1 MKLSILENFNDIVI
15 QMHDN
20 PDADAIGS
28 GYAIYRYLQS
38 KGKAPRLVYG
48 GNFLITK
55 SNIKILIDELKIP
68 VEYVTKLDNP
78 ELLITVDCQ
87 YGEGNVKYFD
97 AQNVAIID
105 HHNTGRVSD
114 EMSEIRSH
122 LVSCSTI
129 CFDMLKRSGYDLKND
144 IALSTTLY
152 YGLFMD
158 SNGFAELRHSVERDM
173 IDELVIDK
181 ALIKKMV
188 HSNFTIQELET
199 AGIAL
204 IRYSFDENKRV
215 SIIKSKPCDP
225 NILGLI
231 GDLVLQV
238 DTIDV
243 CVIYNECNGGYKLS
257 VRSCVTDVA
266 ANDVA
271 VYLTKGIGNG
281 GGHIDKAGGYI
292 SKKQFEHKYS
302 EMGIESYFFERV
314 NDYYESYDTVY
325 AKDGIHDATG
335 FELYTKQPVIYGY
348 ARSLDIFEKGEEFR
362 IRSLEGV
369 DVYVVADEKL
379 YIMIGYYGEA
389 YPINKDIF
397 EQKYKPID
405 RLFERDFE
413 YNPSVR
419 SIRTDDLY
427 ELIPYAKECV
437 CRDGV
442 KILAKPIEKT
452 TKVFIKW
459 EHDRYIQG
467 EPGDMLCKSVNDDYD
482 VYLIKREVFD
492 VTYKKDNE

>member
-1 MKLSILENFNDIVI
+1 MKLSTLEKFDDIVI

-38 KGKAPRLVYG
+38 KGKTPRLVYG
-48 GNFLITK
+48 GNFVITK
-55 SNIKILIDELKIP
+55 SNIKLLIKELDIP
-68 VEYVTKLDNP
+68 VEYVTYINNP
-78 ELLITVDCQ
+78 ELLVTVDCQ
-87 YGEGNVKYFD
+87 YGEGNVKHFE

-105 HHNTGRVSD
+105 HHNTGRTSD

-129 CFDMLKRSGYDLKND
+129 CFDMLKRAGYNLRDDMK
-144 IALSTTLY
+144 LSTALY
-152 YGLFMD
+152 YGLYMD

-173 IDELVIDK
+173 IDELIIDK
-181 ALIKKMV
+181 PLIKRMV

-204 IRYSFDENKRV
+204 IRYSFDENKRA

-238 DTIDV
+238 DSIDM

-271 VYLTKGIGNG
+271 SYLTDEIGNG

-292 SKKQFEHKYS
+292 SKKQYKAKYGTK
-302 EMGIESYFFERV
+302 GIESYFFERV

-325 AKDGIHDATG
+325 AKDGIKDSQG
-335 FELYTKQPVIYGY
+335 FDVYEKIPYAYGFVKS
-348 ARSLDIFEKGEEFR
+348 RDIFNNGEEFR
-362 IRSLEGV
+362 IRALEGA
-369 DVYVVADEKL
+369 DVYVTANDNL
-379 YIMIGYYGEA
+379 YIVIGYYGEV
-389 YPINKDIF
+389 YPIEKEKFLQRYRMTDEPYTN
-397 EQKYKPID
+397 E
-405 RLFERDFE
+405 FE
-413 YNPSVR
+413 YNPSAR
-419 SIRTDDLY
+419 SMQTEEVYDL
-427 ELIPYAKECV
+427 LPYAKKCI
-437 CRDGV
+437 CNDGV
-442 KILAKPIEKT
+442 KVYAKPIEKT
-452 TKVFIKW
+452 TKVFVRW
-459 EHDRYIQG
+459 EQDRYIQG
-467 EPGDMLCKSVNDDYD
+467 EPGDMLCKSIDDEFD
-482 VYLIKREVFD
+482 IYLIKREVFNA
-492 VTYKKDNE
+492 TYKKDIE

>member
-1 MKLSILENFNDIVI
+1 MKLSVLENYNDIVI

-38 KGKAPRLVYG
+38 KGKNPRLVYG
-48 GNFLITK
+48 GDFLITK
-55 SNIKILIDELKIP
+55 SNIKILVKELKLP

-87 YGEGNVKYFD
+87 YGEGNVKHFD
-97 AQNVAIID
+97 AQNVAVID
-105 HHNTGRVSD
+105 HHNTGKVSD
-114 EMSEIRSH
+114 DMAEIRSH

-129 CFDMLKRSGYDLKND
+129 CFDMLRREGYDLKSD
-144 IALSTTLY
+144 LALSTALY

-158 SNGFAELRHSVERDM
+158 SNGFSELRHSLERDM
-173 IDELVIDK
+173 IDELIIDK
-181 ALIKKMV
+181 GLIKKMV

-204 IRYSFDENKRV
+204 IRYSYDENRGV

-238 DTIDV
+238 DSINV

-271 VYLTKGIGNG
+271 KYLTEGIGNG

-292 SKKQFEHKYS
+292 SKKQYESKYG
-302 EMGIESYFFERV
+302 EMGIELYFFERV
-314 NDYYESYDTVY
+314 NDYYESYDTIYSRDGV
-325 AKDGIHDATG
+325 KDNTG
-335 FELYTKQPVIYGY
+335 FSLYTKLPYAYGY
-348 ARSLDIFEKGEEFR
+348 IKSLDIFEKGEEFR
-362 IRSLEGV
+362 MRSLEGV
-369 DVYVVADEKL
+369 DVYVVASEDL

-389 YPINKDIF
+389 YPIKKDAF
-397 EQKYKPID
+397 LRKYKETNNAFT
-405 RLFERDFE
+405 REFE

-419 SIRTDDLY
+419 SMKTDENS
-427 ELIPYAKECV
+427 ELLPYAKECI
-437 CRDGV
+437 CCDGAN
-442 KILAKPIEKT
+442 ILARPIEKT
-452 TKVFIKW
+452 TKVFTKW

-467 EPGDMLCKSVNDDYD
+467 EPGDMLCKSVDDDYD
-482 VYLIKREVFD
+482 IYLIKREVFD
-492 VTYKKDNE
+492 VTYAKTTE